1 MTEPTSHSNDA
12 PSRKSLVERLQVFV
26 GIVLA
31 VVAGYSAW
39 QLNSAEKS
47 LKESERT
54 LKTRDSATPVASHG
68 PTTRSY

>member
-12 PSRKSLVERLQVFV
+12 PSRKSFAERLQVFV

-54 LKTRDSATPVASHG
+54 LKTRDSATTVASHG